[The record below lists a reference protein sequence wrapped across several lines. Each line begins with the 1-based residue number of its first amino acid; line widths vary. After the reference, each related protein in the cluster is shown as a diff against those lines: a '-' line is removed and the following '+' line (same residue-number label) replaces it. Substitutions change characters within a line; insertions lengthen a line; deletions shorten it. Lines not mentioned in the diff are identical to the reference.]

1 MLGTFWEAS
10 LKHEGNVVNM
20 FKYVTFI
27 SGLPLEIGFQKVIL
41 VSIYVKHYT
50 KTKIIPLL

>member
-1 MLGTFWEAS
+1 MLGTFWKAS
-10 LKHEGNVVNM
+10 LKHEGNIVNM

-27 SGLPLEIGFQKVIL
+27 SGFPLEIGFEKVIL